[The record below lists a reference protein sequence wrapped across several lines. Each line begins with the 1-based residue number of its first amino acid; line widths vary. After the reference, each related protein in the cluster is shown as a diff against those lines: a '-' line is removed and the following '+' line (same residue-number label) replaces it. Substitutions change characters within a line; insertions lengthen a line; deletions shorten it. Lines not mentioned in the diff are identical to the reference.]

1 MSIGVI
7 SAALCG
13 LKGSLVEVEVDIER
27 GLPNFSIVGLGG
39 AAVKESKD
47 RVRAAIINS
56 KLEFPVNRI
65 IVNLAPA
72 HIKKEGSH
80 YDLPIAIGILA
91 ETYQIERDDI
101 REFLILGEL
110 SLNGKISKVN
120 GVLSMVLEGKKQ
132 GIHKFII
139 PMGNKD
145 ECASLEDIEVY
156 PMETLKEVIHFMLY
170 RDIKPYKNKFAMI
183 DINNYNLDF
192 ADVVG
197 QKSAKRGIEVAV
209 AGNHNIVLYGPPGS
223 GKTMLAERINS
234 IMPPLTYDESI
245 EVTQIYSVSG
255 KDSREGI
262 YSSRPFRNPHHTITN
277 IALLGGGNKI
287 LPGEVSF
294 AHRGVLF
301 LDEMA
306 EFDKRALEGLRQ
318 PMEEGIVRL
327 ARINGTISYPASF
340 MLVGAFNPCPC
351 GYYGSN
357 VRECTC
363 REYERERYLSKLSGP
378 ILDRIDMFIGVN
390 SLSYE
395 EVSGS
400 QREESSEKI
409 KKRIINARQIQNERF
424 KGETIA
430 CNGQMKTAQIKK
442 YCKIKKDADTVLKY
456 VYKKYGLTNRGYYK
470 ILKLARTLA
479 DLEGDNIIEE
489 HHVIESIQYRKYVNE
504 NII

>member
-27 GLPNFSIVGLGG
+27 GLPNFSVVGLGG
-39 AAVKESKD
+39 TAVKESKD

-56 KLEFPVNRI
+56 KLEFPVSKI

-80 YDLPIAIGILA
+80 YDLPIAVGILA

-110 SLNGKISKVN
+110 SLNGQISKVN

-139 PMGNKD
+139 PMGNKY
-145 ECASLEDIEVY
+145 ECSSLEDIEVY
-156 PMETLKEVIHFMLY
+156 PMETLKEVVHFMLY
-170 RDIKPYKNKFAMI
+170 RDIKPYKDKVEMS
-183 DINNYNLDF
+183 DVNNYNLDF

-255 KDSREGI
+255 KDSKEGI
-262 YSSRPFRNPHHTITN
+262 HSGRPFRNPHHTITN
-277 IALLGGGNKI
+277 IALIGGGNKI

-301 LDEMA
+301 LDEIA

-318 PMEEGIVRL
+318 PMEEGTVRL
-327 ARINGTISYPASF
+327 TRINGTISYPARF

-351 GYYGSN
+351 GYYGSS

-363 REYERERYLSKLSGP
+363 RESEREKYLSKLSGP

-395 EVSGS
+395 EVSG
-400 QREESSEKI
+400 RKKEESSEEI
-409 KKRIINARQIQNERF
+409 KKRIINAREIQDERF
-424 KGETIA
+424 KNEVIK
-430 CNGQMKTAQIKK
+430 CNAQMKTEQIKK
-442 YCKIKKDADTVLKY
+442 YCNLKKDADTVLKY
-456 VYKKYGLTNRGYYK
+456 VYKKYGMSNRGYYR

-479 DLEGDNIIEE
+479 DLEGGNIIEE
-489 HHVIESIQYRKYVNE
+489 QHVIEAIQYRKYINE